1 MSSNRR
7 WKGDLA
13 RPIRI
18 PVIRPHGFAVPDPA
32 KDPDAANKIRAENEL
47 MSRLRDEGRAQVES
61 SKLELLA
68 KHYGVPPDD
77 FRALALAIARDL
89 IPGFQF
95 IDPLRPLTSWGPQ
108 YEEKLKTGRPGSWDF
123 DRLEELL
130 NEVNAVK
137 KSSSAT
143 DREALA
149 RLARKRKWGP
159 PANHRGGSGK
169 WLETPESRLQDAKK
183 QERMTAN
190 ALELFMECV
199 TSNSEKSNTGC

>member
-1 MSSNRR
+1 MSINRR

-18 PVIRPHGFAVPDPA
+18 KVIRPHGFLVPDPA
-32 KDPDAANKIRAENEL
+32 KDPEAENKIRAENER
-47 MSRLRDEGRAQVES
+47 MARLRDEKRAQVES

-68 KHYGVPPDD
+68 KHYGVRSDD

-89 IPGFQF
+89 IPGFRF

-108 YEEKLKTGRPGSWDF
+108 YEEKVKSGRPGTWDF

-130 NEVNAVK
+130 SEVNASK
-137 KSSSAT
+137 KLSPAT

-149 RLARKRKWGP
+149 RLTRKKNGGLRRITEVVAASGLKLSKAGFKTP
-159 PANHRGGSGK
+159 RGKKRELLTHWNCSGS
-169 WLETPESRLQDAKK
+169 
-183 QERMTAN
+183 
-190 ALELFMECV
+190 AL
-199 TSNSEKSNTGC
+199 

>member
-1 MSSNRR
+1 MSINRR

-18 PVIRPHGFAVPDPA
+18 KVIRPHGFLVPDPA
-32 KDPDAANKIRAENEL
+32 KDPEAENKIRAENER
-47 MSRLRDEGRAQVES
+47 MARLRDEKRAQVES

-68 KHYGVPPDD
+68 KHYGVRSDD

-89 IPGFQF
+89 IPGFRF

-108 YEEKLKTGRPGSWDF
+108 YEEKVKSGRPGTWDF

-130 NEVNAVK
+130 SEVNASK
-137 KSSSAT
+137 KLSPAT

-149 RLARKRKWGP
+149 RLTRKKKWGP
-159 PANHRGGSGK
+159 PTNHRGGSGK
-169 WLETPESRLQDAKK
+169 WLETLESRLQDAKR
-183 QERMTAN
+183 QEKRIAN
-190 ALELFMECV
+190 ALELFRECV
-199 TSNSEKSNTGC
+199 VSNSEKSDTGC